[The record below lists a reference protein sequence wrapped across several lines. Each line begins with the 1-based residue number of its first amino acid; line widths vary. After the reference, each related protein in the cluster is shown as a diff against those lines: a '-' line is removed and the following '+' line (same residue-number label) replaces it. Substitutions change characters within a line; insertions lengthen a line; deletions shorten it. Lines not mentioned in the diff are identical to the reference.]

1 METVQEFESHR
12 FRKCKFVRIDANN
25 RNNGAHAIITC
36 DKDNMGNYVKNY
48 QRDGYEIVN
57 IREL

>member
-1 METVQEFESHR
+1 MEITPEFESHR
-12 FRKCKFVRIDANN
+12 FRKCKFVRIDAKK
-25 RNNGAHAIITC
+25 RDSDAHAIITC
-36 DKDNMGNYVKNY
+36 DKDNMGNHIKNY